1 VSTFGA
7 RLADG
12 LAAVG
17 HPAATAAAH
26 RLPAMDGWTAGVD
39 GVASR
44 PRTHRG
50 AAAGRF
56 FGTAVGAAPPA
67 GRPRVRF
74 VVAEVEG
81 ATAAA
86 AANGVVDGSGDGG
99 GGGGGGGS
107 RRATT
112 VVALPLTHALEP
124 RPFGGSAAVPR
135 TRAGTC
141 RGADAHGQTGPLRR

>member
-1 VSTFGA
+1 
-7 RLADG
+7 
-12 LAAVG
+12 
-17 HPAATAAAH
+17 
-26 RLPAMDGWTAGVD
+26 
-39 GVASR
+39 
-44 PRTHRG
+44 
-50 AAAGRF
+50 
-56 FGTAVGAAPPA
+56 
-67 GRPRVRF
+67 VRF

-81 ATAAA
+81 TAAAA

-141 RGADAHGQTGPLRR
+141 RGADAHGQPWPLRR